1 MGGASAS
8 PFFFM
13 TIDQNLVAPFKFP
26 GPAHEYKVTS
36 LRECPLPESLQLCET
51 PAQAAQYWDLHIATH
66 PYFNRECECLA
77 VLILN
82 IRRKIKG
89 HALISI
95 GTQDSLLIHPRE
107 VFRLA
112 VVTNANAIIVMHNHP
127 SGDPSPSYSDITATR
142 DLVRAGET
150 LKIELL
156 DHVIMGANRFQSL
169 RHLGHFSQ

>member
-1 MGGASAS
+1 MGGASAPLFS
-8 PFFFM
+8 FM
-13 TIDQNLVAPFKFP
+13 TIDQNLVAPFTFP
-26 GPAHEYKVTS
+26 AAAHEYKIVS
-36 LRECPLPESLQLCET
+36 LRECALPESMQLCET
-51 PAQAAQYWDLHIATH
+51 PAQAAEYWNLHIATH
-66 PYFNRECECLA
+66 PHFNPDCECLA

-89 HALISI
+89 HSLISI

-127 SGDPSPSYSDITATR
+127 SGEPSPSYSDITATR
-142 DLVRAGET
+142 DLVRAGEA
-150 LKIELL
+150 LRVDLL

-169 RHLGHFSQ
+169 RQLGHFGQ